1 MRHVDTCDNNYQYL
15 FTTFCYFI
23 SGFTMDAI
31 NDYLLLEL
39 AATSRKLDEAVK
51 IISKLKLSNLTLT
64 RQNQWLSDQ
73 WDIDHH
79 RNLHLAELVN
89 DLQEEIRNLRNLFE
103 LANDS
108 SSIAETESDMS
119 LATTEDHLSD
129 SDPIW
134 D

>member
-1 MRHVDTCDNNYQYL
+1 
-15 FTTFCYFI
+15 
-23 SGFTMDAI
+23 MDAI

-39 AATSRKLDEAVK
+39 AATTRKLDEAVK
-51 IISKLKLSNLTLT
+51 IIGKLKLSNLTLT

-89 DLQEEIRNLRNLFE
+89 ELQEEIRNLRNLFD

-108 SSIAETESDMS
+108 SSVAETESDMS